1 MLVRITKGSSAITL
15 MPDVFQT
22 LLSAASVGLAE
33 LAKLDAERTSDVA
46 LAEASAMLAVE
57 EMQDWP

>member
-1 MLVRITKGSSAITL
+1 MLVRITKGPSAMTL

-33 LAKLDAERTSDVA
+33 LHKLEAERTPDVA
-46 LAEASAMLAVE
+46 LAEANAMMAVE